1 MLKNCLSRILWQKTV
16 NDLINLEYGVIKYL
30 CVERQQLQYVAC
42 ARLMKKMLTLGGVEG
57 DVHL

>member
-1 MLKNCLSRILWQKTV
+1 LWQKTV